1 MVSEKS
7 KSIPRE
13 DRPGGDLPTGQGAS
27 AGGRLPYAPPRL
39 EVLGDVRDLTLGG
52 TPGLGDSG
60 NPMNFQAPTTKQQ

>member
-7 KSIPRE
+7 NSIPRE
-13 DRPGGDLPTGQGAS
+13 DRPGDGLPDQWAS
-27 AGGRLPYAPPRL
+27 AGGRLPYSPPRL

-60 NPMNFQAPTTKQQ
+60 DPMNFQAPSTKQQ

>member
-7 KSIPRE
+7 NSIPRD
-13 DRPGGDLPTGQGAS
+13 DRAGGGAPTEQAAG

-60 NPMNFQAPTTKQQ
+60 DPLNFQAPTTKQ